1 MCTNIECLLE
11 VNVDYMKWISSI
23 NYPDAGYQTN
33 ESIRHAGQASMEFM
47 LLKLNGNREV
57 IGLLRGFDPF
67 MNIVLEEC
75 VEVTKSGQQVG
86 IDTVV
91 VRGNS
96 VNVVEI
102 LERV

>member
-1 MCTNIECLLE
+1 M
-11 VNVDYMKWISSI
+11 SRAHQ
-23 NYPDAGYQTN
+23 PDLKKYLDK
-33 ESIRHAGQASMEFM
+33 R
-47 LLKLNGNREV
+47 LRLKLNGNREV

>member
-1 MCTNIECLLE
+1 LGGSHPSHELTF
-11 VNVDYMKWISSI
+11 VNPS
-23 NYPDAGYQTN
+23 
-33 ESIRHAGQASMEFM
+33 EFQM
-47 LLKLNGNREV
+47 KLNGNREV

-75 VEVTKSGQQVG
+75 MEVTKSGQQVG